1 MALWEYYHQPK
12 SVEAALTDLAQYDGK
27 ARIVAGGTDLLLE
40 LQQGRRAPVAA
51 LVDITQI
58 PELREIHLNDDV
70 ITIGAAVTHTEIVAS
85 ALLNQRATCLVE
97 SCGVI
102 GGPQVRNVATLG
114 GNVAHAL
121 PAGDGTISLL
131 ALDAQAEV
139 AAAEGRKWHPI
150 VDLFRGPGRSLVD
163 QSRELLTRFRFRATD
178 TNSRSAFKRIMRPQ
192 GVALPILGMAVWLEF
207 DSDQETIA
215 DVRIGLG
222 PAGPTPMRAADAEA
236 HLVGRKL
243 RQEVLDEVS
252 LRTLTEAKLRTSK
265 HRATQAY
272 RQELIG
278 VLVQRN
284 FGIVSQRIHQTE
296 VVPEGIGLA

>member
-1 MALWEYYHQPK
+1 MALWEYYHLPK
-12 SVEAALTDLAQYDGK
+12 SVEAALTALAQYNGK

-51 LVDITQI
+51 MVDITKI
-58 PELREIHLNDDV
+58 PELCEIHLHDDV

-121 PAGDGTISLL
+121 PAGDGTISLM
-131 ALDAQAEV
+131 ALDAEAEV
-139 AAAEGRKWHPI
+139 ATAAGRKWYPL
-150 VDLFRGPGRSLVD
+150 VDLFLGPGRSLVD
-163 QSRELLTRFRFRATD
+163 QSRELLTRFRFRATG
-178 TNSRSAFKRIMRPQ
+178 TNSRTAFKRIMRPQ
-192 GVALPILGMAVWLEF
+192 GVALPILGMAVWVEF
-207 DSDQETIA
+207 GSDHETVA

-222 PAGPTPMRAADAEA
+222 PAGPTPMRATDAEA
-236 HLVGRKL
+236 HLVGRTL
-243 RQEVLDEVS
+243 QQEVLDEVS
-252 LRTLTEAKLRTSK
+252 QCILAEARLRTSK

-272 RQELIG
+272 RQELIA

-284 FGIVSQRIHQTE
+284 FGLVSQRIHQTE